1 MTEVKA
7 YIGLGS
13 NMGQPMDNLHR
24 ALELISS
31 SGKVRVTLVS
41 SVYLTEPVGY
51 EDQDWFHNAVAEIET
66 ALTPDEL
73 LRLLQETEAKLGRV
87 RTIRWGPRTIDLDI
101 LIYGDQ
107 KIFTDTLQVPHP
119 RMAERGFVLAP
130 LAEIA
135 ENLVLDGDRIGN
147 VLKNLDDYKKYIS
160 IQQKIW

>member
-1 MTEVKA
+1 MAKV

-13 NMGQPMDNLHR
+13 NLGRPLDNLHR
-24 ALELISS
+24 AMELISS
-31 SGKVRVTLVS
+31 GGQVRVTQVS

-66 ALTPDEL
+66 ALAPEEL
-73 LRLLQETEAKLGRV
+73 LKFLQETEARLGRV

-101 LIYGDQ
+101 LIYGDE
-107 KIFTDTLQVPHP
+107 KICTETLQVPHP

-135 ENLVLDGDRIGN
+135 GDLVFAGGQTVREM
-147 VLKNLDDYKKYIS
+147 LKNLDDYKKFVS